1 MWEGWLLLQVP
12 VDGTI
17 ENHENLA
24 YIYNDDIDG
33 NDDDDDDGGGGDGG
47 DGCDGGGGGGC
58 GEDGDE
64 DDGDCVHVSPHGTPL

>member
-24 YIYNDDIDG
+24 YILMMILMVMMVVMMMIVAMVDWW
-33 NDDDDDDGGGGDGG
+33 
-47 DGCDGGGGGGC
+47 
-58 GEDGDE
+58 
-64 DDGDCVHVSPHGTPL
+64 

>member
-17 ENHENLA
+17 ENLT

-33 NDDDDDDGGGGDGG
+33 NDDDDDD
-47 DGCDGGGGGGC
+47 
-58 GEDGDE
+58 
-64 DDGDCVHVSPHGTPL
+64 DDGVDGNDDDDDDE